1 MSSNASAK
9 TNGKTEIRKK
19 KVKAL
24 YDFEAVE
31 ENEITLK
38 AGDIYYV
45 IDDSDQYWWKGCDLS
60 GKSEGLFPSNF
71 VTTDM
76 STQVETNGGY
86 SSSSS
91 SNKKVTFNE
100 EVNVKAIEEQ
110 QEQEQ
115 ASFQQ
120 QRPARIPTFI
130 DEAKID
136 ESIELIKNADP
147 TGEIQPDTYEML
159 QLEEECYMMGP
170 LIDLKLQYVD
180 QKHAV
185 LEDLNTK
192 LLEAFQMYNNLMKES
207 INKASYI
214 MDQSSMQRGIN
225 PGMPGMPGL
234 PNAYYQGGAGLANP
248 SLTSMGGMPNPS
260 AGGLPPYPGGALPQ
274 TAAFDPSTGA
284 NPYMLANQFANIS
297 LAQGQAQPGLGQ
309 QQQQLQQQQQQQQQ
323 PMMMTTQMPGS
334 FVNNS
339 LIPNTNAFQPQQQ
352 QQQLQQQPPQF
363 HQAY

>member
-1 MSSNASAK
+1 MSSSAK
-9 TNGKTEIRKK
+9 TTNGKTEIRKK

-76 STQVETNGGY
+76 STQVETNGRDQLTFKVDERISQVVLSSGSVSGF

-91 SNKKVTFNE
+91 SKKVTFNE
-100 EVNVKAIEEQ
+100 EVNVKAIEE
-110 QEQEQ
+110 E
-115 ASFQQ
+115 AL
-120 QRPARIPTFI
+120 QRPARIPAYI

-214 MDQSSMQRGIN
+214 MESNQSALAGGLMQGGRA
-225 PGMPGMPGL
+225 M
-234 PNAYYQGGAGLANP
+234 PNAYFPGAAGLANA
-248 SLTSMGGMPNPS
+248 SLTNMGMPNP
-260 AGGLPPYPGGALPQ
+260 AGLPQYSAALPQ
-274 TAAFDPSTGA
+274 AAFDPAGA

-297 LAQGQAQPGLGQ
+297 LAGAQPGQ
-309 QQQQLQQQQQQQQQ
+309 QQQQPPQ
-323 PMMMTTQMPGS
+323 PLMGQVPGT

-339 LIPNTNAFQPQQQ
+339 LIPSNPNAFQQSAPQQL
-352 QQQLQQQPPQF
+352 LQQQPQAQF
-363 HQAY
+363 HQPY